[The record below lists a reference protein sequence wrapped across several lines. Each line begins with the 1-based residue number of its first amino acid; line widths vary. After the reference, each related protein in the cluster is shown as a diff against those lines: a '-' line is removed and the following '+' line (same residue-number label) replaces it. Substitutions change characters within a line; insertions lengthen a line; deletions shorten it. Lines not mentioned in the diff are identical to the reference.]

1 MKKLSRFNQ
10 PINILADKKTSIEEV
25 EKFLQKVIANNPEKA
40 NMHVFHDASYDRL
53 PDAKR
58 IYYHN
63 IALLS
68 GIIKDKLNNYISRR
82 DRRY

>member
-1 MKKLSRFNQ
+1 MIKLSRHNQ
-10 PINILADKKTSIEEV
+10 PINILEDKNTSIEEV
-25 EKFLQKVIANNPEKA
+25 EKFLQKVIANNPETP
-40 NMHVFHDASYDRL
+40 NMNDASYDRL